1 MLSLCKIN
9 LKACEMQIE
18 IKKWLT
24 IGTAEVY
31 SHNKTD
37 RVVGLVSREQGY
49 IMS

>member
-1 MLSLCKIN
+1 
-9 LKACEMQIE
+9 MQTE

-24 IGTAEVY
+24 SVTIEVH

-37 RVVGLVSREQGY
+37 RVVGLVGLEQGY